1 MLTRRR
7 IIRGAAVLAIARPFA
22 TAGSEQ
28 AAGTPIAAASRVRP
42 RDPGWPSASEWE
54 GLRQSVEGQLIA
66 VQSPLDSC
74 RADPDGDTCRA
85 LFTELKNP
93 YFIGDS
99 PALTQTC
106 GWVDA
111 WTAEPSVYAVAARK
125 TAHVV
130 AAVNFAREKNLRL
143 VVKGGGHSYLGAS
156 NAADSL
162 MIWTRAMNDIT
173 VRDAFVPKGC
183 AASQAPLPA
192 VTMGAG
198 AIWMRAYGAVT
209 TGAGR
214 YVQGGGCG
222 TVGVAGLVQGGG
234 FGSYSK
240 QFGTAGAGLLEAEIV
255 TADGMVRIANA
266 CNEPDLFWA
275 LKGGGAGSFG
285 VVTRLTLKTWD
296 LPDAF
301 GVVATTIRAKSDEAY
316 RRLLSQFVAF
326 YAEQLFNRHWGEL
339 AKLLPDNRLEISMNF
354 QGLDKAQATAIWE
367 PFLDWAAT
375 QNDLAATPAA
385 IVAGPGRHRWDGP
398 ALEAFAPGSVLF
410 DDRPGAPAA
419 NFFWSAN
426 LAEAGHFIHGFEFS
440 VDAGDAVGA
449 RGAGGADRRADGR
462 EPALGGR
469 AAFPERAGRSA
480 LGGDRRRSGYADKS
494 GRNRIVHAGDRCRG
508 GAARVSRSCRSR
520 TEPRRCAARRRQDRA
535 RRGGTAQG
543 GPGRRRLRR
552 REQLLSG

>member
-1 MLTRRR
+1 
-7 IIRGAAVLAIARPFA
+7 
-22 TAGSEQ
+22 
-28 AAGTPIAAASRVRP
+28 
-42 RDPGWPSASEWE
+42 
-54 GLRQSVEGQLIA
+54 VEGQLIA
-66 VQSPLDSC
+66 VQSPLDAC
-74 RADPDGDTCRA
+74 RTGPDGDACRA
-85 LFTELKNP
+85 LFKELKNP

-111 WTAEPSVYAVAARK
+111 WTAQPSVYAVAAQK
-125 TAHVV
+125 TVHVV

-162 MIWTRAMNDIT
+162 MIWTRAMNDIA
-173 VRDAFVPKGC
+173 VHDAFVPQGC
-183 AASQAPLPA
+183 AASQEPQPA

-198 AIWMRAYGAVT
+198 AIWMHAYGAVT

-240 QFGTAGAGLLEAEIV
+240 QFGTASASLLEAEIV

-266 CNEPDLFWA
+266 CNEADLFWA

-296 LPDAF
+296 LPVAF

-316 RRLLSQFVAF
+316 RRLLSEFVAF
-326 YAEQLFNRHWGEL
+326 YAEKLFNPRWGEL

-354 QGLDKAQATAIWE
+354 QGLDKAQATAVWQS
-367 PFLDWAAT
+367 FLNWVAGQD
-375 QNDLAATPAA
+375 DLAATPVVM
-385 IVAGPGRHRWDGP
+385 VAGPGRHRWDGP

-410 DDRPGAPAA
+410 DDRPGAPPA

-426 LAEAGHFIHGFEFS
+426 LAEAGHFIHGFES
-440 VDAGDAVGA
+440 IWTPAALLAPARREELTDALMAASRHWAIELHFQKGLAGAPSDAIAAA
-449 RGAGGADRRADGR
+449 RDTPMN
-462 EPALGGR
+462 PAATESFMLAIIASEGPP
-469 AAFPERAGRSA
+469 AFPGLAG
-480 LGGDRRRSGYADKS
+480 
-494 GRNRIVHAGDRCRG
+494 H
-508 GAARVSRSCRSR
+508 
-520 TEPRRCAARRRQDRA
+520 EPNLAAARRDAARIERA
-535 RRGGTAQG
+535 AAELRKVAPGGGAYVAESSYFQADWQRAYWG
-543 GPGRRRLRR
+543 ANYPRLLAVKQRYDPDNLFFVR
-552 REQLLSG
+552 HGVGSEGWSDDGFARVR